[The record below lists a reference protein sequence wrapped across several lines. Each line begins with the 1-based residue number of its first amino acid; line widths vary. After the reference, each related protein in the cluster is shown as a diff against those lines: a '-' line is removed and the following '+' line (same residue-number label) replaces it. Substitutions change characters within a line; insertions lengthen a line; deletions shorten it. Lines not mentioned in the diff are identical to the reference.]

1 MSEKHRE
8 PEVPEEEV
16 PVAECLDGHAKHLPK
31 YLIYKS
37 ESGCRFGEKCS
48 YAHRQV
54 DEQPSE
60 RSKKKGDKSAVA
72 VLKKDEQHDRT
83 GIPVRCVRL
92 IKYTT
97 IGLRIPGYGAA
108 EVFIDFTEEFRHAL
122 TDPMCKI
129 HESYCA
135 SH

>member
-1 MSEKHRE
+1 MSEKRRGRE

-16 PVAECLDGHAKHLPK
+16 PVAECLGGHAKHLPK

-48 YAHRQV
+48 YAH
-54 DEQPSE
+54 
-60 RSKKKGDKSAVA
+60 
-72 VLKKDEQHDRT
+72 
-83 GIPVRCVRL
+83 L